1 MRTRSAR
8 TQDRDAGA
16 SLILAIAFVVM
27 IGAISAGLASLVTS
41 SLNNRVSLEL
51 VRDRQYAADGAIEEA
66 ISQLRLDPGSPLT
79 ACASAPGSND
89 DTLNT
94 IKIRVEWFNA
104 CGVVRGSDGTVVAQR
119 NVIFS
124 ACLYLGPGVEC
135 PEADVI
141 IRAQVNFQQSSS
153 GAVTK
158 TFVQSWSVNR

>member
-1 MRTRSAR
+1 VRTRSAR

-51 VRDRQYAADGAIEEA
+51 VRDRQYAADGAIEKA
-66 ISQLRLDPGSPLT
+66 ISQRRLAPGPPLT
-79 ACASAPGSND
+79 ACAAADGVVTDNE
-89 DTLNT
+89 LNG
-94 IKIRVEWFNA
+94 IAIRVDWRNV
-104 CGVVRGSDGTVVAQR
+104 CGVVRGSDGTVVTQR

-124 ACLYLGPGVEC
+124 ACLDKGVAC
-135 PEADVI
+135 PDADVI
-141 IRAQVNFQQSSS
+141 IRAQVNFQQASS

>member
-66 ISQLRLDPGSPLT
+66 ISQLRLAPGPPLT
-79 ACASAPGSND
+79 ACASADGFVID
-89 DTLNT
+89 GDLNG
-94 IKIRVEWFNA
+94 IDIRVDRQNV
-104 CGVVRGSDGTVVAQR
+104 CGVVRGSDGTVVTQR

-124 ACLYLGPGVEC
+124 ACLDPGVKC
-135 PEADVI
+135 PDADII
-141 IRAQVNFQQSSS
+141 IRAQVNFEQATP
-153 GAVTK
+153 GVVTK

>member
-1 MRTRSAR
+1 VRSRSTR

-41 SLNNRVSLEL
+41 SLNNRGSLEF

-66 ISQLRLDPGSPLT
+66 ISQLRVAPGSPLA
-79 ACASAPGSND
+79 ACASADGSIV
-89 DTLNT
+89 DTDLNG
-94 IKIRVEWFNA
+94 IDIRVDWRNV
-104 CGVVRGSDGTVVAQR
+104 CGVVRGSDGTVVTQR

-124 ACLYLGPGVEC
+124 ACLDQGVEC

-141 IRAQVNFQQSSS
+141 IRAQVNFEQAIP
-153 GAVTK
+153 GVVTN